1 MPRRRLLLVAY
12 YMPPAGGPAVQ
23 RILQFVRTLPADGWD
38 VEVLTVASGTYPSTD
53 PDLLHELPPE
63 VPIHRTRAL
72 DPYALYARL
81 TGTSDVQ
88 EAVPS
93 GSFDPRASSWIERM
107 ARWIRANVFLPDAR
121 VGWLPFAVARGI
133 QLLRSNRFDAVL
145 TSGAPHSVHCI
156 GRMLQRVHG
165 APWVADLH
173 DPWTDIGFYNELP
186 HTAWA
191 RRLDAALERS
201 VLHHATRVTTV
212 SPTWTH
218 LFAQKGATVG
228 AVVENG
234 FDPSTFVQH
243 TAPVNPDRFVISHVG
258 SLYAK
263 RNPTAVWDALATLRA
278 NGTVPN
284 LQLRLIGS
292 VAPTVQ
298 NALQRRGLEACSEI
312 IPFVPHP
319 AAVQAMTQSALLL
332 LAIESF
338 PAANGMITSKLYEY
352 LAAGRPVLGVG
363 PPSGDAAV
371 LLRDHE
377 AGTMHAPTDSAPIQ
391 SMVRD
396 HYTAWAN
403 SSPKFGADPRRLRP
417 HTRTVQGQRMATVL
431 NDAVSA

>member
-23 RILQFVRTLPADGWD
+23 RILQFVRTLPAEGWD

-81 TGTSDVQ
+81 TGSSDVQ

-93 GSFDPRASSWIERM
+93 GSFDPGASSWIERL

-121 VGWLPFAVARGI
+121 IGWLPFAVTRGT
-133 QLLRSNRFDAVL
+133 QLLRSHRFDAML
-145 TSGAPHSVHCI
+145 TSGAPHSVHCT
-156 GRMLQRVHG
+156 GRLLQQLHG
-165 APWVADLH
+165 VPWIADLH
-173 DPWTDIGFYNELP
+173 DPWTDIGFYDELP
-186 HTAWA
+186 HTDWA

-201 VLHHATRVTTV
+201 VLQHATRVTTV
-212 SPTWTH
+212 SPTWMH
-218 LFAQKGATVG
+218 LFSNKGATVG

-234 FDPSTFVQH
+234 FEPSTFIEH
-243 TAPVNPDRFVISHVG
+243 TAPVRTDRFVVSHVG
-258 SLYAK
+258 SLYAN
-263 RNPTAVWDALATLRA
+263 RNPTGVWDALAALHHDGA
-278 NGTVPN
+278 IPN

-292 VAPTVQ
+292 VAPIVQ
-298 NALQRRGLEACSEI
+298 ASLQQRGLWTCTKV

-319 AAVQAMTQSALLL
+319 TAVRNMTQSALLL

-363 PPSGDAAV
+363 PPAGDAAV

-377 AGTMHAPTDSAPIQ
+377 AGAMHAPTDVDAIKT
-391 SMVRD
+391 MIEA
-396 HYTAWAN
+396 HYAAWEAGRPV
-403 SSPKFGADPRRLRP
+403 SGADPRALRP
-417 HTRTVQGQRMATVL
+417 HTRTVQGQRMAAVL